1 MSRDASARPARLLL
15 REEEPRPTFRRERSA
30 LKRGIWPVAGCDEA
44 GRGPLAGPV
53 VAAAVILPRR
63 CRALV
68 GLRDSKRLNEGQ
80 RERFYEL
87 IRDVAFGFGVGI
99 VDAKIIDA
107 VNIRQAARR
116 AMEQALL
123 QICPPPDFLI
133 LDAIRLPNVA
143 IEQRMVIKGD
153 GLCVS
158 IAAAS
163 ILAKVTRD
171 RLMVEAHRRF
181 PQYGFLG
188 HKGYGTAEHLR
199 SLRRYGPCSLHRRSF
214 LPIRKVLER

>member
-1 MSRDASARPARLLL
+1 
-15 REEEPRPTFRRERSA
+15 
-30 LKRGIWPVAGCDEA
+30 
-44 GRGPLAGPV
+44 
-53 VAAAVILPRR
+53 
-63 CRALV
+63 
-68 GLRDSKRLNEGQ
+68 
-80 RERFYEL
+80 
-87 IRDVAFGFGVGI
+87 
-99 VDAKIIDA
+99 
-107 VNIRQAARR
+107 
-116 AMEQALL
+116 
-123 QICPPPDFLI
+123 
-133 LDAIRLPNVA
+133 
-143 IEQRMVIKGD
+143 VIKGD

-158 IAAAS
+158 VAAAS

>member
-1 MSRDASARPARLLL
+1 VPLTPDEVFECEAWTRG
-15 REEEPRPTFRRERSA
+15 FRR
-30 LKRGIWPVAGCDEA
+30 IAGLDEV
-44 GRGPLAGPV
+44 GCGPLAGPV

-123 QICPPPDFLI
+123 QICPSPDFLI
-133 LDAIRLPNVA
+133 LDAIRLPNIA

-153 GLCVS
+153 GLCMSV
-158 IAAAS
+158 AAAS

>member
-1 MSRDASARPARLLL
+1 MPLTPDEVFECEAWTRG
-15 REEEPRPTFRRERSA
+15 FRR
-30 LKRGIWPVAGCDEA
+30 IAGLDEV
-44 GRGPLAGPV
+44 GGGLLAGPV

>member
-1 MSRDASARPARLLL
+1 MPLTPDEVFECEAWTRG
-15 REEEPRPTFRRERSA
+15 FRR
-30 LKRGIWPVAGCDEA
+30 IAGLDEV
-44 GRGPLAGPV
+44 GCGPLAGPV

-153 GLCVS
+153 GLCLS

-163 ILAKVTRD
+163 VLAKVTRD

-188 HKGYGTAEHLR
+188 HKGYGTVEHLR

>member
-1 MSRDASARPARLLL
+1 MPLTADELFECEAWVRG
-15 REEEPRPTFRRERSA
+15 FRR
-30 LKRGIWPVAGCDEA
+30 IAGLDEV
-44 GRGPLAGPV
+44 GCGPLAGPV

-68 GLRDSKRLNEGQ
+68 GLRDSKRLNERQ
-80 RERFYEL
+80 REAFYAL
-87 IRDVAFGFGVGI
+87 IMDVAFGFGVGI

-116 AMEQALL
+116 AMQQALL
-123 QICPPPDFLI
+123 QLSPPPDFLI
-133 LDAIRLPNVA
+133 LDAIRLPDVA

-153 GLCVS
+153 GLCMSV
-158 IAAAS
+158 AAAS
-163 ILAKVTRD
+163 VLAKVTRD

-181 PQYGFLG
+181 PQYGFLT

-199 SLRRYGPCSLHRRSF
+199 CLRRYGPCSLHRRSF
-214 LPIRKVLER
+214 LPIRRFMAQ

>member
-1 MSRDASARPARLLL
+1 LTPDEVFECEAWTRG
-15 REEEPRPTFRRERSA
+15 FRR
-30 LKRGIWPVAGCDEA
+30 IAGLDEV
-44 GRGPLAGPV
+44 GCGPLAGPV

-181 PQYGFLG
+181 PQYGFQG

-214 LPIRKVLER
+214 LPIREVLER

>member
-1 MSRDASARPARLLL
+1 MPLTPDEVFECEAWTRG
-15 REEEPRPTFRRERSA
+15 FRR
-30 LKRGIWPVAGCDEA
+30 IAGLDEV
-44 GRGPLAGPV
+44 GCGPLAGPV

-123 QICPPPDFLI
+123 QICPSPDFLI

>member
-1 MSRDASARPARLLL
+1 M
-15 REEEPRPTFRRERSA
+15 
-30 LKRGIWPVAGCDEA
+30 
-44 GRGPLAGPV
+44 
-53 VAAAVILPRR
+53 
-63 CRALV
+63 
-68 GLRDSKRLNEGQ
+68 GLRDSKRLNELQ

-123 QICPPPDFLI
+123 QISPPPDFLI

-214 LPIRKVLER
+214 LPIRKALER

>member
-1 MSRDASARPARLLL
+1 VPLTPDEVFECEAWTRG
-15 REEEPRPTFRRERSA
+15 FRR
-30 LKRGIWPVAGCDEA
+30 IAGLDEV
-44 GRGPLAGPV
+44 GCGPLAGPV

-123 QICPPPDFLI
+123 QICPSPDFLI

-153 GLCVS
+153 GLCLS

-163 ILAKVTRD
+163 VLAKVTRD

>member
-1 MSRDASARPARLLL
+1 VPLTPDEVFECEAWTRG
-15 REEEPRPTFRRERSA
+15 FRR
-30 LKRGIWPVAGCDEA
+30 IAGLDEV
-44 GRGPLAGPV
+44 GCGPLAGPV

-99 VDAKIIDA
+99 VDAKVIDA